1 MKPDTPSTPPVAI
14 IGMGCFFPKAAGP
27 KEFWRLLSR
36 GQDAIIDA
44 PPETHWQPADYLD
57 ENPKTP
63 DHLYTTR
70 GGYLSK
76 IDFDPTEFGIP
87 PMTLEATDTSQLLG
101 LVAAKAALA
110 DAGYGEEREWNRDRT
125 SVILGVTGTQ
135 ELVIPLGARLG
146 HPIWRRALKEAGVPS
161 DQAED
166 VVRRISEG
174 YVPWQEASFPG
185 LLGNVVAGRITNRLN
200 LGGTNCA
207 VDAACASSM
216 GAMHLALMELYAG
229 RNDMVVAGGVDTLND
244 IFMHMCF
251 TATPILS
258 PTGDVRPFSR
268 NADGTLLGEGVGIVI
283 LKRLEAAERDGDR
296 IYAVIRALGSGSD
309 GRSNSIYAPRA
320 EGQAK
325 ALAAAY
331 AAAGIPPQ
339 SVGLVEAH
347 GTGTRVGDR
356 VEFTALKS
364 VFGEETENRIAVGT
378 VKSMIGHAKAA
389 AGAAGL
395 IKAALSL
402 YHKVLPPSLKIGEPD
417 PELEL
422 DRGPLYLNTEVRPW
436 VSGGNGPRRAGVSSF
451 GFGGSNFHMVL
462 EEHERKKSEV
472 SWDGAVE
479 ILALSGADRAEVGA
493 ELETLRA
500 ELTGADDRAIHR
512 IAAARREAFSPET
525 ACRLL
530 IALEKE
536 LDQFTGVAETLQAA
550 ADRLTGAVRRPNG
563 TGGIFL
569 GEGDRPGDLGFV
581 FPGQGSQ
588 YVNMGRDLVCRFP
601 EAMEA
606 LEWAGP
612 DIANAIFPEPAWS
625 PEGEKEQADAL
636 RRTDRAQPAIGAIS
650 LAMTRILER
659 FGVRPGAAAGHSFG
673 ELCALFAAGWI
684 DAPTLLR
691 LALAR
696 GRLMAEAGGPDAG
709 SMLAVRGP
717 LDEVAQWLEA
727 QGLDLVLANRNSPE
741 QGVLS
746 GPTEEI
752 DRADALL
759 RETNW
764 KAQRLPVSAA
774 FHSRLM
780 AGATAPFA
788 ETLSQA
794 EITPTETPV
803 YSNVTGETYA
813 PDAAEVRRLL
823 AEQLVSP
830 VEFVR
835 EITALFQA
843 GVRTFVEIGPKTVL
857 SGLIR
862 AILKGSPVQVLSADG
877 SGGKGFGMTDLAR
890 LLCGLAAL
898 GYPVRLDQWE
908 QPEPERRTPRM
919 RIPLNGANYRSPKK
933 GTKTKPPAKPPGGPS
948 GGGLSP
954 GETSSGTKAVP
965 APAAAAEARPP
976 QAATPV
982 SQAGGGVAG
991 VAAAWPSSPAP
1002 SLPVSPTKPMPA
1014 GQRLPEVAGPKGQSR
1029 PPVSR
1034 PKSEAGIRVQ
1044 SSLNASKA
1052 AGGNGGR
1059 RHGAPETAP
1068 HSPAQ
1073 TEKSLGAGAPRP
1085 HAASKPAPKTDSTM
1099 AKVPGRP
1106 RTASPF
1112 RPSDARRAKSAPKP
1126 ANPAAATGAPA
1137 GRPSSPSGVGRPTSP
1152 APATDSSRRQPPN
1165 RAPKKPAAASVQPFV
1180 EPNMTENQNQR
1191 PESAS
1196 DRRSDDLL
1204 ADAFAAVRE
1213 GLRSMQILQA
1223 RTAETHSRFLETQA
1237 EANRILRE
1245 MMAGT
1250 QRLAEAS
1257 FGLGRTEPRTET
1269 VQRPEK
1275 PASPPETATPQRS
1288 EPATATKDAV
1298 STQARPAATPTTAN
1312 PPTGISSTPAAQPPV
1327 ASPAYGTRTPE
1338 PSAPRAGHSAPSKPA
1353 TTGPAAMAPAAEM
1366 PSAPEAEPASPPAAQ
1381 TSQGFSSEATA
1392 PQASPAAA
1400 KPATAPA
1407 QPAAPKAPPAPEKTE
1422 SAEPSSAGP
1431 DRQKLAG
1438 ILVEVVSEQTGYP
1451 QEMLS
1456 LEMEIEADLG
1466 IDSIKRVEILSAFE
1480 EKMPGLPPVSPEIMG
1495 ALKTLD
1501 QILDHLLEAAGS
1513 VPMATARSDNE
1524 ATQSVQP
1531 EPASVPQTD
1540 NAISPEPA
1548 HAEAP
1553 TSPAQDTAPTNP
1565 EPTAYAP
1572 SEAADRAGERDRVVA
1587 ALVEVVSEQT
1597 GYPNEMLSL
1606 EMEIEADLGID
1617 SIKRVEI
1624 LSAFEEKMP
1633 GLPPVSPEIMGTL
1646 KTLDQI
1652 VDHLMS
1658 AMGPGEGRGAATPT
1672 GTATATHPQAESPA
1686 AESPAPAE
1694 PVSAAPLGCD
1704 MDAAARE
1711 EVASILVD
1719 VVAEQTGYPE
1729 EMLSLDM
1736 EIEADL
1742 GIDSIKR
1749 VEILSAFEEKMPGL
1763 PPVSPE
1769 IMGTLKTLE
1778 QIVGHLCN
1786 AGPGRAPEPETPE
1799 RAAHSQGFRGGVSA
1813 PPGPEG
1819 LKKKVVTRRAW
1830 GDDGRR
1836 PVTVPADRPVF
1847 ITADSA
1853 GAAEALGNAL
1863 GAMNMRPVVAS
1874 PAELLNRG
1882 DLPSAGG
1889 LILLAD
1895 AWNADDGRMVMEAFE
1910 LARRAGAGLQSA
1922 ARAGG
1927 AIFGTVTRLDGGFG
1941 FAGGEIAAPYPGA
1954 LPGLAKTASV
1964 EWDGVCCRAVDLSPE
1979 LDPNAA
1985 AGELARIIAR
1995 PGPVEI
2001 GLDAYG
2007 PCLLELREAEYPAGS
2022 IRLDPGDLVVVTG
2035 GAKGVTAAAVQGLA
2049 EMVPASFLLLGRS
2062 PAPAPEPEWLSGL
2075 TAEAEMKRAIFSNWT
2090 DGKPKPADVESA
2102 YRAYRGA
2109 REIQETLEKLRAAGA
2124 NAIYRSA
2131 DVRDPAG
2138 VRAAVGEARDAFG
2151 PVRTVIHGAGRLAD
2165 RLIVEKTPEQFAAVF
2180 DTKVRGMEALLA
2192 AVSDDPLRYLLI
2204 FSSVAARSGNRGQVD
2219 YAMANEAL
2227 NKMAR
2232 REARQRPDCRVISFN
2247 WGPWDGGMVSPALK
2261 KEFIRKGV
2269 GLIPVADG
2277 VQAMLAEMAGEPGGE
2292 VEMVIGA
2299 ELGAAM
2305 KTAAPETGKTAKP
2318 YNGLPLAFKRE
2329 IDPRRLP
2336 VTIARQV
2343 DGAPTMPFSLMAE
2356 WLGHGALHQNP
2367 GFFLH
2372 GLDNLQLVRD
2382 VRLDGLAKI
2391 IRLLAGKARRN
2402 GEGFEAE
2409 VELRDGVPHAPDEI
2423 HSSARAVLS
2432 DRPRHEPPAFQSRIP
2447 LEGSSYPRPT
2457 AEVYDRILRI
2467 GEELRGIREIRHCTP
2482 DGVVA
2487 KLASAPAPDR
2497 WMENPLRSG
2506 WIGDPLV
2513 LDAAFQMAALWSVEQ
2528 TGREAAPRFG
2538 AAYRQYVD
2546 RFPESGVTAVFE
2558 IGERGDSAISGD
2570 FAFLDDSGA
2579 VVASL
2584 RGFEAELVG

>member
-27 KEFWRLLSR
+27 KGFWRLLSH

-44 PPETHWQPADYLD
+44 PPDTHWRPADYLD

-146 HPIWRRALKEAGVPS
+146 HPIWRRALKAAGVPA

-166 VVRRISEG
+166 VVRRISDG

-216 GAMHLALMELYAG
+216 SAMHLGLMELYAG
-229 RNDMVVAGGVDTLND
+229 RNDMVVTGGVDTLND

-325 ALAAAY
+325 ALSAAY
-331 AAAGIPPQ
+331 AAAGVSPQ

-364 VFGEETENRIAVGT
+364 VFGEDAENRIAVGT
-378 VKSMIGHAKAA
+378 VKSMIGHTKAA

-417 PELEL
+417 PGLEL
-422 DRGPLYLNTEVRPW
+422 DRGPLYLNTAVRPW
-436 VSGGNGPRRAGVSSF
+436 VSGGNGPHRGPRRAGVSSF

-462 EEHERKKSEV
+462 EEYQRKKSEV

-479 ILALSGADRAEVGA
+479 ILALSGADRTAVGV

-512 IAAARREAFSPET
+512 IAAARREAFSPDA

-530 IALEKE
+530 IVLEKE
-536 LDQFTGVAETLQAA
+536 LDQFVNVAETLQAA
-550 ADRLTGAVRRPNG
+550 AERLTGAVQRPNG
-563 TGGIFL
+563 TGGIFW

-606 LEWAGP
+606 LESAGP
-612 DIANAIFPEPAWS
+612 DIADAIFPEPAWT
-625 PEGEKEQADAL
+625 PEGEKEQAEAL

-650 LAMTRILER
+650 LAMTCILER

-709 SMLAVRGP
+709 SMLAVRAP
-717 LDEVAQWLEA
+717 LDEVVGWLEA

-752 DRADALL
+752 DRAEALL

-788 ETLSQA
+788 ETLSEA

-803 YSNVTGETYA
+803 YSNVTGEAYA

-862 AILKGSPVQVLSADG
+862 AILKGAPVQVLSSDG

-908 QPEPERRTPRM
+908 RPEPEGRTPRM

-933 GTKTKPPAKPPGGPS
+933 GTKPRPPAKTPGGSS

-954 GETSSGTKAVP
+954 GGKSSGTKAVP
-965 APAAAAEARPP
+965 SPVAAAEGRPAQTTSP
-976 QAATPV
+976 PSKIETGVAEVAELSPVGTAHSAPV
-982 SQAGGGVAG
+982 STVTEQASLQRSMDHSGSTPTTGTSI
-991 VAAAWPSSPAP
+991 PS
-1002 SLPVSPTKPMPA
+1002 
-1014 GQRLPEVAGPKGQSR
+1014 
-1029 PPVSR
+1029 
-1034 PKSEAGIRVQ
+1034 PKSESGIQVR

-1059 RHGAPETAP
+1059 RRGAAEPTPHAP
-1068 HSPAQ
+1068 AKNEKPAG
-1073 TEKSLGAGAPRP
+1073 TDAPRP
-1085 HAASKPAPKTDSTM
+1085 ISGVRSTPATDSKRATGS
-1099 AKVPGRP
+1099 AQ
-1106 RTASPF
+1106 A
-1112 RPSDARRAKSAPKP
+1112 DARPVPPSTAAGAGSAPKP
-1126 ANPAAATGAPA
+1126 TNPAAASGHFA
-1137 GRPSSPSGVGRPTSP
+1137 GRSAPPSGVERSPSSAP
-1152 APATDSSRRQPPN
+1152 APDLSRHQPPN
-1165 RAPKKPAAASVQPFV
+1165 RVPQNPGAASAQPSV
-1180 EPNMTENQNQR
+1180 ESNMTQNQNQR

-1196 DRRSDDLL
+1196 DRRANDLL

-1213 GLRSMQILQA
+1213 GLRSMQTLQA

-1237 EANRILRE
+1237 EANRTLQE

-1257 FGLGRTEPRTET
+1257 LGLGR
-1269 VQRPEK
+1269 VD
-1275 PASPPETATPQRS
+1275 TPS
-1288 EPATATKDAV
+1288 A
-1298 STQARPAATPTTAN
+1298 
-1312 PPTGISSTPAAQPPV
+1312 
-1327 ASPAYGTRTPE
+1327 PE
-1338 PSAPRAGHSAPSKPA
+1338 PSAPAAKAPAPEMPVAPKAESASPAVARTSQGLSSETTAPPAKPVASKPA
-1353 TTGPAAMAPAAEM
+1353 SATSH
-1366 PSAPEAEPASPPAAQ
+1366 PSVPP
-1381 TSQGFSSEATA
+1381 
-1392 PQASPAAA
+1392 
-1400 KPATAPA
+1400 
-1407 QPAAPKAPPAPEKTE
+1407 APPAPEKTE
-1422 SAEPSSAGP
+1422 TPAPVSAGP
-1431 DRQKLAG
+1431 NREKLAG
-1438 ILVEVVSEQTGYP
+1438 VLVEVVSEQTGYP
-1451 QEMLS
+1451 EEMLS

-1513 VPMATARSDNE
+1513 VPSETGPSGDEASQGAR
-1524 ATQSVQP
+1524 P
-1531 EPASVPQTD
+1531 EPTSVPQTD
-1540 NAISPEPA
+1540 NAISPEPP

-1553 TSPAQDTAPTNP
+1553 PAAAQDAAPTSP
-1565 EPTAYAP
+1565 EPPASAS
-1572 SEAADRAGERDRVVA
+1572 SESTDRAGERDRVVA

-1597 GYPNEMLSL
+1597 GYPDEMLSL

-1633 GLPPVSPEIMGTL
+1633 GMPPVSPEIMGTL

-1658 AMGPGEGRGAATPT
+1658 AMGPGEGRGAATPA
-1672 GTATATHPQAESPA
+1672 GAEIATRSQADSA
-1686 AESPAPAE
+1686 AADAPAPAE
-1694 PVSAAPLGCD
+1694 PLSAAPLGCD
-1704 MDAAARE
+1704 LDAAARE
-1711 EVASILVD
+1711 QVTSILVD

-1778 QIVGHLCN
+1778 QIVGHLCD
-1786 AGPGRAPEPETPE
+1786 AGPAGAAEPETPE
-1799 RAAHSQGFRGGVSA
+1799 RAAVHSQEFRGGVPA
-1813 PPGPEG
+1813 PSGPEG

-1830 GDDGRR
+1830 EDDGRR
-1836 PVTVPADRPVF
+1836 LVAVSADRPVF

-1863 GAMNMRPVVAS
+1863 GAMNMRAVIAP
-1874 PAELLNRG
+1874 PADLLDRE

-1895 AWNADDGRMVMEAFE
+1895 AWAPDDGRMVMEAFE
-1910 LARRAGAGLQSA
+1910 LARRSGSGLRSA
-1922 ARAGG
+1922 AETGG
-1927 AIFGTVTRLDGGFG
+1927 ALFATVTRLDGAFG
-1941 FAGGEIAAPYPGA
+1941 FAGGEISEPYPGA
-1954 LPGLAKTASV
+1954 LAGLAKTASV

-1979 LDPNAA
+1979 LDPKAV
-1985 AGELARIIAR
+1985 AGELARIVTR
-1995 PGPVEI
+1995 PGPAEI
-2001 GLDAYG
+2001 GLDASG
-2007 PCLLELREAEYPAGS
+2007 PCLLELHEADYPAGI

-2049 EMVPASFLLLGRS
+2049 EAVPAFFLLLGRS
-2062 PAPAPEPEWLSGL
+2062 PEPTPEPEWLSGL
-2075 TAEAEMKRAIFSNWT
+2075 AAEAEMKRAIFSNWT
-2090 DGKPKPADVESA
+2090 DGKPKPADVEAA

-2109 REIQETLEKLRAAGA
+2109 REIQETLEKLQAAGA
-2124 NAIYRSA
+2124 KAIYRSV

-2138 VRAAVGEARDAFG
+2138 VQAAVAEARNAFG
-2151 PVRTVIHGAGRLAD
+2151 PVRAVIHGAGHLAD
-2165 RLIVEKTPEQFAAVF
+2165 RLIVEKTPAQFAAVF

-2192 AVSDDPLRYLLI
+2192 AVSDDPLRYLLV

-2219 YAMANEAL
+2219 YAMANELL

-2232 REARQRPDCRVISFN
+2232 REARRRPACRVISFN

-2261 KEFIRKGV
+2261 KEFTRKGI
-2269 GLIPVADG
+2269 GLIPVAEG
-2277 VQAMLAEMAGEPGGE
+2277 VQAMLAEMAGEPGGD

-2305 KTAAPETGKTAKP
+2305 KAAAPETEKMAKP
-2318 YNGLPLAFKRE
+2318 IQGLPLAFKRE

-2336 VTIARQV
+2336 VTTARQV

-2372 GLDNLQLVRD
+2372 GLDNLHLVRD
-2382 VRLDGLAKI
+2382 VRLDGLAKM
-2391 IRLLAGKARRN
+2391 IRLLAGKAKRN

-2432 DRPRHEPPAFQSRIP
+2432 NRPRHEPPAFQPRIP
-2447 LEGSSYPRPT
+2447 LDGSSYPRPLN
-2457 AEVYDRILRI
+2457 EVYERILRI

-2487 KLASAPAPDR
+2487 KLACAPAPER

-2528 TGREAAPRFG
+2528 TGREAIPRFG
-2538 AAYRQYVD
+2538 AAYRQYTD
-2546 RFPESGVTAVFE
+2546 RFPESGVIAVFE

-2570 FAFLDDSGA
+2570 FTFLDDSGA

-2584 RGFEAELVG
+2584 RGFEAELVGG